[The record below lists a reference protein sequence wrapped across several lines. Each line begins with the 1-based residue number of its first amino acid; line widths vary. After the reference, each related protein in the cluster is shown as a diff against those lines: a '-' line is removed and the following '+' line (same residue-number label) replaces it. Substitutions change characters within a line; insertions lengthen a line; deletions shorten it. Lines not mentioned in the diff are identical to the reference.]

1 MLTIL
6 AADVS
11 SYRVI
16 LLLSIMI
23 LLGLFIGRFFE
34 RRKIPNLTGYV
45 LIGLIFGTLLVLMNQ
60 VDLIGT
66 FSVLINIAIGFI
78 AFSIG
83 LELNFKKIKNRSKEV
98 FIVTFFQ
105 AIFAFGFTFIALY
118 LFVLPLHI
126 ALLIGS
132 LAIATEPGPILLI
145 TKKLHASGPL
155 TDTLVPLHGVEDG
168 ITIFIFG
175 VCLSYALSIE
185 TGTPFTFSEILWGPI
200 AEIFFSIVIAIA
212 IGYVF
217 MRIIKYLKYEDAEK
231 DLVVLVSAF
240 VTIMISIAIANAG
253 FELFN
258 HHIHLSPI
266 LLPMV
271 AGITFSNLSTDL
283 AKHETEHSIDQ
294 FSGPILIAFFTIL
307 GAEIV
312 ILIAQSISSIDLWLI
327 FLAVIV
333 YVSFRLF
340 GKLIGSYLGG
350 RVAKSKPIV
359 SRYLG
364 FCLLPQAQ
372 AAIGLAFYA
381 HTQFG
386 SNTYGTVILVTILI
400 ASVINELFGPIG
412 LRYAVTH
419 CNGLDGQS
427 CEIL

>member
-1 MLTIL
+1 MFTIL
-6 AADVS
+6 ALHTT
-11 SYRVI
+11 SYRFI

-23 LLGLFIGRFFE
+23 LLGLFVGRFFE
-34 RRKIPNLTGYV
+34 RKKIPNLTGYV
-45 LIGLIFGTLLVLMNQ
+45 LIGLLFGALVVLTGQ
-60 VDLIGT
+60 TEIISA

-83 LELNFKKIKNRSKEV
+83 LELNFKKIKNRSREV

-105 AIFAFGFTFIALY
+105 AIFAFGLTFLALY
-118 LFVLPLHI
+118 ILVLPLHI

-145 TKKLHASGPL
+145 TKKLHAHGPL

-175 VCLSYALSIE
+175 VSLSYALSIE
-185 TGTPFTFSEILWGPI
+185 TGTAFTFSEILWGPI
-200 AEIFFSIVIAIA
+200 AEIFFSVVIAIA

-217 MRIIKYLKYEDAEK
+217 MRIIKFLKYEDAEK
-231 DLVVLVSAF
+231 DLVVLVTAF
-240 VTIMISIAIANAG
+240 VAIMISIAIANSG

-271 AGITFSNLSTDL
+271 AGITFSNLSSDL

-312 ILIAQSISSIDLWLI
+312 ILVAQSISIINLWLI
-327 FLAVIV
+327 VSAVLI
-333 YVSFRLF
+333 YVVFRLF
-340 GKLIGSYLGG
+340 GKLLGSYLGG
-350 RVAKSKPIV
+350 KVAKSKPIV
-359 SRYLG
+359 RKYLG

-386 SNTYGTVILVTILI
+386 ANTYGTVILVTILI
-400 ASVINELFGPIG
+400 ASVINELFGPLG

-419 CNGLDGQS
+419 CNGRDGQS